1 MSPILTVVLV
11 LVAAAVA
18 GALGFYL
25 GGENRKRTA
34 EAKIGS
40 AEEEAKRI
48 VNDAIKAAEQ
58 KRKETIIEAK
68 DEAFKL
74 KSDADK
80 EIKDRRAEITR
91 QERRIDQKEEA
102 LDKRTAQM
110 ERKEEDL
117 KRRSETVE
125 ARLDELEQLKLRQ
138 TEKLETIAAMSKEDA
153 RAVLLKQVDDE
164 LTHEK
169 AMKIS
174 AYQANMKDECDN
186 LARELIGQAIARC
199 AADATSE
206 ATVSV
211 VPLPSDEMK
220 GRIIGREGRNIRAL
234 ETATGCDLI
243 IDDTPEA
250 ITLSSFDQTRREVA
264 RMALERLIADGRI
277 HPARIEET
285 VDKCRREL
293 EIQMKREGDK
303 AVMELGIHSLHPDLV
318 KLIGRLK
325 YRTSFGQNVLS
336 HSLEVAWLA
345 GLMAGELGVNVQ
357 LARRAGLLH
366 DIGKALDHEIEGSH
380 VQIGVD
386 ICKKYRENPQVIHAI
401 EAPHIAGL
409 LAAELGVDVATA
421 KRAGLLHDIGKA
433 IDHEVEGSHVTIG
446 VNIARKYKES
456 EEVIHAIEAHHGDVE
471 PKTTLAFII
480 MAADAISA
488 ARPGAR
494 RENMESYIK
503 RLETLEALCNGFEGV
518 ESSYAVQAGREVRI
532 LVQPD
537 KVSDDEVILLAR
549 NVAKKIENELDYP
562 GQIKVSVI
570 RESRATEYAK

>member
-80 EIKDRRAEITR
+80 EIKNRRAEITR

-401 EAPHIAGL
+401 EA
-409 LAAELGVDVATA
+409 
-421 KRAGLLHDIGKA
+421 
-433 IDHEVEGSHVTIG
+433 
-446 VNIARKYKES
+446 
-456 EEVIHAIEAHHGDVE
+456 HHGDVE

>member
-40 AEEEAKRI
+40 AEDEAKRI

-117 KRRSETVE
+117 KRRTETVE

-303 AVMELGIHSLHPDLV
+303 AVMELGVHSLHPDLV

-401 EAPHIAGL
+401 EA
-409 LAAELGVDVATA
+409 
-421 KRAGLLHDIGKA
+421 
-433 IDHEVEGSHVTIG
+433 
-446 VNIARKYKES
+446 
-456 EEVIHAIEAHHGDVE
+456 HHGDVE

-537 KVSDDEVILLAR
+537 KVGDDEVILLAR

>member
-345 GLMAGELGVNVQ
+345 GLMASELGVNVQ

-386 ICKKYRENPQVIHAI
+386 ICKKYRENPQ
-401 EAPHIAGL
+401 
-409 LAAELGVDVATA
+409 
-421 KRAGLLHDIGKA
+421 
-433 IDHEVEGSHVTIG
+433 
-446 VNIARKYKES
+446 
-456 EEVIHAIEAHHGDVE
+456 VIHAIEAHHGDVE

-562 GQIKVSVI
+562 GQIKGSVI

>member
-1 MSPILTVVLV
+1 MSPILIVVLV

-40 AEEEAKRI
+40 AEDEAKRI

-102 LDKRTAQM
+102 LDKRTTQM

-117 KRRSETVE
+117 KRRTETVE

-303 AVMELGIHSLHPDLV
+303 AVMELGVHSLHPDLV

-345 GLMAGELGVNVQ
+345 GLMAGELGVNV
-357 LARRAGLLH
+357 
-366 DIGKALDHEIEGSH
+366 
-380 VQIGVD
+380 D
-386 ICKKYRENPQVIHAI
+386 ICKKYRENPQ
-401 EAPHIAGL
+401 
-409 LAAELGVDVATA
+409 
-421 KRAGLLHDIGKA
+421 
-433 IDHEVEGSHVTIG
+433 
-446 VNIARKYKES
+446 
-456 EEVIHAIEAHHGDVE
+456 VIHAIEAHHGDVE

-537 KVSDDEVILLAR
+537 KVGDDEVILLAR

>member
-303 AVMELGIHSLHPDLV
+303 AVMELGVHSLHPDLV

-386 ICKKYRENPQVIHAI
+386 ICKKYRETPQ
-401 EAPHIAGL
+401 
-409 LAAELGVDVATA
+409 
-421 KRAGLLHDIGKA
+421 
-433 IDHEVEGSHVTIG
+433 
-446 VNIARKYKES
+446 
-456 EEVIHAIEAHHGDVE
+456 VIHAIEAHHGDVE

>member
-48 VNDAIKAAEQ
+48 VNDAIKTAEQ

-303 AVMELGIHSLHPDLV
+303 AVMELGVHSLHPDLV

-386 ICKKYRENPQVIHAI
+386 LCKKYRENPQ
-401 EAPHIAGL
+401 
-409 LAAELGVDVATA
+409 
-421 KRAGLLHDIGKA
+421 
-433 IDHEVEGSHVTIG
+433 
-446 VNIARKYKES
+446 
-456 EEVIHAIEAHHGDVE
+456 VIHAIEAHHGDVE

>member
-48 VNDAIKAAEQ
+48 VNDAIKTAEQ

-366 DIGKALDHEIEGSH
+366 AIGKALDHEIEGSH

-386 ICKKYRENPQVIHAI
+386 ICKKYRENPQ
-401 EAPHIAGL
+401 
-409 LAAELGVDVATA
+409 
-421 KRAGLLHDIGKA
+421 
-433 IDHEVEGSHVTIG
+433 
-446 VNIARKYKES
+446 
-456 EEVIHAIEAHHGDVE
+456 VIHAIEAHHGDVE

>member
-25 GGENRKRTA
+25 GGENCKRTA

-401 EAPHIAGL
+401 EA
-409 LAAELGVDVATA
+409 
-421 KRAGLLHDIGKA
+421 
-433 IDHEVEGSHVTIG
+433 
-446 VNIARKYKES
+446 
-456 EEVIHAIEAHHGDVE
+456 HHGDVE

>member
-110 ERKEEDL
+110 ERKEENL

-345 GLMAGELGVNVQ
+345 GLMASELGVDVQ
-357 LARRAGLLH
+357 LARRDGLLP

-386 ICKKYRENPQVIHAI
+386 ICKKYRENPQ
-401 EAPHIAGL
+401 
-409 LAAELGVDVATA
+409 
-421 KRAGLLHDIGKA
+421 
-433 IDHEVEGSHVTIG
+433 
-446 VNIARKYKES
+446 
-456 EEVIHAIEAHHGDVE
+456 VIHAIEAHHGDVE

>member
-366 DIGKALDHEIEGSH
+366 DIGKALDHEIEGRH

-386 ICKKYRENPQVIHAI
+386 ICKKYRENPQ
-401 EAPHIAGL
+401 
-409 LAAELGVDVATA
+409 
-421 KRAGLLHDIGKA
+421 
-433 IDHEVEGSHVTIG
+433 
-446 VNIARKYKES
+446 
-456 EEVIHAIEAHHGDVE
+456 VIHAIEAHHGDVE

>member
-401 EAPHIAGL
+401 EA
-409 LAAELGVDVATA
+409 
-421 KRAGLLHDIGKA
+421 
-433 IDHEVEGSHVTIG
+433 
-446 VNIARKYKES
+446 
-456 EEVIHAIEAHHGDVE
+456 HHGDVE

-562 GQIKVSVI
+562 GQIKVSDI

>member
-366 DIGKALDHEIEGSH
+366 DIGKALDHEIDGSH

-386 ICKKYRENPQVIHAI
+386 ICKKYRENPQ
-401 EAPHIAGL
+401 
-409 LAAELGVDVATA
+409 
-421 KRAGLLHDIGKA
+421 
-433 IDHEVEGSHVTIG
+433 
-446 VNIARKYKES
+446 
-456 EEVIHAIEAHHGDVE
+456 VIHAIEAHHGDVE

>member
-80 EIKDRRAEITR
+80 EIKERRAEISR

-102 LDKRTAQM
+102 LDKRTTQM

-303 AVMELGIHSLHPDLV
+303 AIMELGIHSLHPDLV

-386 ICKKYRENPQVIHAI
+386 ICKKYRENPQ
-401 EAPHIAGL
+401 
-409 LAAELGVDVATA
+409 
-421 KRAGLLHDIGKA
+421 
-433 IDHEVEGSHVTIG
+433 
-446 VNIARKYKES
+446 
-456 EEVIHAIEAHHGDVE
+456 VIHAIEAHHGDVE

>member
-1 MSPILTVVLV
+1 MHPILVVVLV
-11 LVAAAVA
+11 LVAAAVS
-18 GALGFYL
+18 GAICFYL

-34 EAKIGS
+34 EAKLGS

-48 VNDAIKAAEQ
+48 VNDAIKSAEQ

-68 DEAFKL
+68 DEAFRL
-74 KSDADK
+74 KAEADK
-80 EIKDRRAEITR
+80 EIKDRRAEVSR
-91 QERRIDQKEEA
+91 QERRMDQKEEA
-102 LDKRTAQM
+102 LDKRTAAM

-117 KRRSETVE
+117 KRRTETVE

-153 RAVLLKQVDDE
+153 RAVLLKQMDDE

-174 AYQANMKDECDN
+174 AYQANMKDECDQI
-186 LARELIGQAIARC
+186 ARDLVGQAIARC
-199 AADATSE
+199 AADATGE

-211 VPLPSDEMK
+211 VPLPNDEMK

-285 VDKCRREL
+285 VEKCRREL

-303 AVMELGIHSLHPDLV
+303 AVMDLGVHSLHPDLV

-336 HSLEVAWLA
+336 HSIEVAWLA
-345 GLMAGELGVNVQ
+345 GLMAGELGINVQ

-386 ICKKYRENPQVIHAI
+386 ICKKYRENPQ
-401 EAPHIAGL
+401 
-409 LAAELGVDVATA
+409 
-421 KRAGLLHDIGKA
+421 
-433 IDHEVEGSHVTIG
+433 
-446 VNIARKYKES
+446 
-456 EEVIHAIEAHHGDVE
+456 VIHAIEAHHGDVE

-537 KVSDDEVILLAR
+537 KVGDDQVILLAR

>member
-48 VNDAIKAAEQ
+48 VNDAIKTAEQ

-220 GRIIGREGRNIRAL
+220 GRIIGREGRNIRSL

-401 EAPHIAGL
+401 EA
-409 LAAELGVDVATA
+409 
-421 KRAGLLHDIGKA
+421 
-433 IDHEVEGSHVTIG
+433 
-446 VNIARKYKES
+446 
-456 EEVIHAIEAHHGDVE
+456 HHGDVE

>member
-1 MSPILTVVLV
+1 MSPILIVVLV

-40 AEEEAKRI
+40 AEDEAKRI

-91 QERRIDQKEEA
+91 QERSIDQKEEA
-102 LDKRTAQM
+102 LDKRTTQM

-117 KRRSETVE
+117 KRRTETVE

-234 ETATGCDLI
+234 ETATCCDLI

-303 AVMELGIHSLHPDLV
+303 AVMELGVHSLHPDLV

-366 DIGKALDHEIEGSH
+366 DIGKALDHEIDGSH

-386 ICKKYRENPQVIHAI
+386 ICKKYRENPQ
-401 EAPHIAGL
+401 
-409 LAAELGVDVATA
+409 
-421 KRAGLLHDIGKA
+421 
-433 IDHEVEGSHVTIG
+433 
-446 VNIARKYKES
+446 
-456 EEVIHAIEAHHGDVE
+456 VIHAIEAHHGDVE

-537 KVSDDEVILLAR
+537 KVGDDEVILLAR

>member
-220 GRIIGREGRNIRAL
+220 GRIIGRDGRNIRAL

-345 GLMAGELGVNVQ
+345 GLMASELGVNVQ

-386 ICKKYRENPQVIHAI
+386 ICKKYRENPQ
-401 EAPHIAGL
+401 
-409 LAAELGVDVATA
+409 
-421 KRAGLLHDIGKA
+421 
-433 IDHEVEGSHVTIG
+433 
-446 VNIARKYKES
+446 
-456 EEVIHAIEAHHGDVE
+456 VIHAIEAHHGDVE

>member
-48 VNDAIKAAEQ
+48 VNDAIKTAEQ

-264 RMALERLIADGRI
+264 RMALERLVADGRI

-401 EAPHIAGL
+401 EA
-409 LAAELGVDVATA
+409 
-421 KRAGLLHDIGKA
+421 
-433 IDHEVEGSHVTIG
+433 
-446 VNIARKYKES
+446 
-456 EEVIHAIEAHHGDVE
+456 HHGDVE

>member
-11 LVAAAVA
+11 LVAAVAA

-325 YRTSFGQNVLS
+325 YRMSFGQNVLS

-386 ICKKYRENPQVIHAI
+386 ICKKYRENPQ
-401 EAPHIAGL
+401 
-409 LAAELGVDVATA
+409 
-421 KRAGLLHDIGKA
+421 
-433 IDHEVEGSHVTIG
+433 
-446 VNIARKYKES
+446 
-456 EEVIHAIEAHHGDVE
+456 VIHAIEAHHGDVE